1 MTIRELIT
9 TDLHNAMRSK
19 NELKLRVLRLLL
31 SAIKLGDA
39 EKGVPIDDAVIL
51 TLIQKEIKIRQ
62 DSIEDAKA
70 AGRLEMVTQNKQETT
85 ILETYLPKQLTEEE
99 LTSLAKTTIAE
110 LKVSSPA
117 EMGKVMKELLPQVQG
132 QAPNSLISQ
141 VVRKLLESKTE

>member
-1 MTIRELIT
+1 MTTRELIT

-19 NELKLRVLRLLL
+19 DATKLRVLRLLL

-39 EKGVPIDDAVIL
+39 EKGVPIEDSVIL
-51 TLIQKEIKIRQ
+51 NLIQKEIKIRQ

-70 AGRLEMVTQNKQETT
+70 AGRLELVAQNNQETV

-99 LTSLAKTTIAE
+99 LTALAKQTIAE
-110 LKVSSPA
+110 LQVSTPA
-117 EMGKVMKELLPQVQG
+117 EMGKVMKELLPKVQG

-141 VVRKLLESKTE
+141 VVRYLLESKNG